1 MLLLVTSSSDPEL
14 ALVTSRPTVAV
25 VVPAHLSQ
33 VGWSYEVGKGALARL
48 VTSRGNIAAGQVHGV
63 LARIQRVWPS
73 ELPHIDPD
81 DREYV
86 ASEMTAF
93 LAALISDL
101 SCPQLNLPTANSL
114 WGPPWTMEH
123 WWRAATKEGFPICCN
138 YDRLCAD
145 LARIVVL
152 GTNTIHSD
160 NTLPTDARDVSVVLA
175 VRAGVTLLE
184 CKFCRKHQALQR
196 VSLRPSLS
204 QDLLAAIDEHFVR
217 ARRRL

>member
-14 ALVTSRPTVAV
+14 ALFISRPTVAV

-48 VTSRGNIAAGQVHGV
+48 VTSRGNIAASEAHGV
-63 LARIQRVWPS
+63 LARMQRVWPS
-73 ELPHIDPD
+73 ELPHIDAD

-86 ASEMTAF
+86 ATEMTAF

-101 SCPQLNLPTANSL
+101 PCPLLNLPTPNSL

-145 LARIVVL
+145 VGRIVVL
-152 GTNTIHSD
+152 GTNTIHND
-160 NTLPTDARDVSVVLA
+160 NTLPNEARNVSLVLA
-175 VRAGVTLLE
+175 GCAGVSLLE
-184 CKFCRKHQALQR
+184 CKFCRKHQALQE

-204 QDLLAAIDEHFVR
+204 QDLLAAIDEHFVL
-217 ARRRL
+217 ARRHL